1 MQDKIT
7 RRQLTELGALAGM
20 ASLMG
25 GTSQAAARPSSYQ
38 LPTDPAA
45 RNRTMVRMFGTS
57 GDDPVIW
64 STRGR
69 VFAVKP
75 DGVAALYG
83 MHGSESSWWQQ
94 TDDAIWMRYSSTL
107 SFFTDLDTG
116 EFVETIKSPFN
127 GVNVTLP
134 PSFIRHKEGE
144 WFTPNGHYYGSMK
157 RVFPDHYPDKPID
170 PDWSLDGDII
180 RLRSGSNFPPILPQ
194 PSLEFVTMFAD
205 ASEVFDDAVVT
216 PVGRTAGWNIFSG
229 ERPPYS
235 EMDILPGHTIWHFDA
250 VKVDSFGSLDPE
262 YLKRARALTD
272 RFEESPQFDEGP
284 SFFERILKMRQSQ
297 ETAG

>member
-1 MQDKIT
+1 MANKLT
-7 RRQLTELGALAGM
+7 RRQITELGALAGLT
-20 ASLMG
+20 SLV
-25 GTSQAAARPSSYQ
+25 GTDSHAAARPSSYS

-45 RNRTMVRMFGTS
+45 QNRAMVRLVGSS
-57 GDDPVIW
+57 GSEPVIW

-75 DGVAALYG
+75 DGVADLYG
-83 MHGSESSWWQQ
+83 MHGSESAWWRQ
-94 TDDAIWMRYSSTL
+94 TDDSTWVRYSSTV
-107 SFFTDLDTG
+107 SFFTDLESG
-116 EFVETIKSPFN
+116 EFIDSATSPFN
-127 GVNVTLP
+127 GKVIDLP

-144 WFTPNGHYYGSMK
+144 WYTPKGHHYGSMK
-157 RVFPDHYPDKPID
+157 RVFPDHYPDKPLNL
-170 PDWSLDGDII
+170 DWSLDGDII

-194 PSLEFVTMFAD
+194 PSLEFITMFGD
-205 ASEVFDDAVVT
+205 ASEVFDDDVVT

-229 ERPPYS
+229 QRPPYS

-250 VKVDSFGSLDPE
+250 VKVDSFESLDPE

-284 SFFERILKMRQSQ
+284 SFFDRILKMR
-297 ETAG
+297 GL